1 MPSED
6 AKAVKKEEDR
16 DEKSLSSILESRK
29 KKPTNANAKPK
40 VVKKEEV
47 KDEDDDFDKPI
58 KRVAAGARESRVK
71 KGHNDILDDNKPISK
86 NNSTAT
92 TAAAKADNKLPK
104 LLMGVVLFT
113 FLYRLNGE
121 KELKKKKK
129 KGEEKK
135 EEVQQNGK
143 KREKKVYDLPGQK
156 RDPPEERDP
165 LRIFYETLYKQ
176 VPESEMAQFWMMESG
191 LLSFDEAKKVF
202 EKKQKRN
209 QQQKLSSPTK
219 PISSPVSA
227 SKKKTSESKVGV
239 NQSKKRKV
247 EDESSEEDSDDDFRV
262 KKLAKKQKA
271 K

>member
-6 AKAVKKEEDR
+6 AKAVKKEDTCEN
-16 DEKSLSSILESRK
+16 SLRSPLESRK
-29 KKPTNANAKPK
+29 KKPVNANAKPK

-47 KDEDDDFDKPI
+47 KDEDGDFDKPI
-58 KRVAAGARESRVK
+58 KRVAAAGAKESRVK
-71 KGHNDILDDNKPISK
+71 KEPNDVLDDDKPISK
-86 NNSTAT
+86 NNSTT
-92 TAAAKADNKLPK
+92 TTNAAKTDTREP
-104 LLMGVVLFT
+104 
-113 FLYRLNGE
+113 
-121 KELKKKKK
+121 KKKKK

-176 VPESEMAQFWMMESG
+176 VPNSEMAQFWMMESG
-191 LLSFDEAKKVF
+191 LLSFDEAKEVF

-209 QQQKLSSPTK
+209 QQQKLSSPK
-219 PISSPVSA
+219 KSVSTV
-227 SKKKTSESKVGV
+227 KKKPPPPSLVSSGKNKTTDSRLAV
-239 NQSKKRKV
+239 NQCKKRKV
-247 EDESSEEDSDDDFRV
+247 EDKRSEEDSDDEFMV